1 MKGLLKFLPL
11 LLQLAI
17 PLLERKTK
25 PKTEVVG
32 KLDIIVENAPEIAK
46 IIRKL

>member
-1 MKGLLKFLPL
+1 MKGLLKLLPL
-11 LLQLAI
+11 ILQLAV

-25 PKTEVVG
+25 PKTEAVG
-32 KLDIIVENAPEIAK
+32 KLDVIVKNAPEIAK